1 MADTKPPMSAARTM
15 LFLICIFG
23 WIALFC
29 SGINIGTK
37 YYRQQLDPVTGT
49 DNLYFLVYSWMMM
62 YLNYSMSNIALLCC
76 LSAVIGGMTHENP
89 DNLVQLVAKG
99 LFVYLLTLAGL
110 LIAVGN
116 QVVDMPQSQYVSVA
130 ASSSMVAFVVGYFP
144 EVFNKMLFKARDKV
158 ADDIDNPPNPNPPAP
173 KVVTPE
179 PVLPVPVPLPPAPVP
194 TPVTPPV
201 VEVLPPV
208 EAEPKH

>member
-1 MADTKPPMSAARTM
+1 MADTKRPMSAARTV
-15 LFLICIFG
+15 LFLIFIFG

-49 DNLYFLVYSWMMM
+49 DDVYFLFYSWAMMFF
-62 YLNYSMSNIALLCC
+62 NYSMSNIAILCC
-76 LSAVIGGMTHENP
+76 LSAVIGGLTHENP
-89 DNLVQLVAKG
+89 DNLVQLLAKG

-158 ADDIDNPPNPNPPAP
+158 TDDLDHPP
-173 KVVTPE
+173 KPE
-179 PVLPVPVPLPPAPVP
+179 PVVPTPPVPPVLPPAP
-194 TPVTPPV
+194 TPVIPPVEVVVQPV
-201 VEVLPPV
+201 VE
-208 EAEPKH
+208 EPKH

>member
-1 MADTKPPMSAARTM
+1 MADTKRPMSAARTV
-15 LFLICIFG
+15 LFLIVIFG

-49 DNLYFLVYSWMMM
+49 DDVYFLLYSWTMMFI
-62 YLNYSMSNIALLCC
+62 NYSMSNIAILCC

-89 DNLVQLVAKG
+89 DNLVQLLAKG

-144 EVFNKMLFKARDKV
+144 EVFNKMLFKARDNV
-158 ADDIDNPPNPNPPAP
+158 TDSIDNPRPEPVPPNPTPPAP
-173 KVVTPE
+173 
-179 PVLPVPVPLPPAPVP
+179 PVLPPAP
-194 TPVTPPV
+194 TPVIPPVEVVVQPV
-201 VEVLPPV
+201 VE
-208 EAEPKH
+208 EPKH